1 MTSRRR
7 DRIERL
13 HREMQALIDQ
23 EDDESGLQ
31 PIYRAAEMTSRR
43 SVLQSRPLF
52 LAHTQ
57 FAQCV
62 DPVHQT
68 HKTFV
73 SSFFEEGRR
82 VFDRSNAA
90 SLAQLMATPDR
101 PGSLF
106 NLFKCI
112 SLQKACF

>member
-1 MTSRRR
+1 
-7 DRIERL
+7 
-13 HREMQALIDQ
+13 
-23 EDDESGLQ
+23 
-31 PIYRAAEMTSRR
+31 MTSRR
-43 SVLQSRPLF
+43 SVLQSRPFF

-73 SSFFEEGRR
+73 SIFFEEGRR

-106 NLFKCI
+106 NLFRCCVQFLYFLNGCDDRTDFLKQPI
-112 SLQKACF
+112 

>member
-1 MTSRRR
+1 
-7 DRIERL
+7 
-13 HREMQALIDQ
+13 
-23 EDDESGLQ
+23 
-31 PIYRAAEMTSRR
+31 MTSRR
-43 SVLQSRPLF
+43 SVLQSRPFF

-68 HKTFV
+68 HKTSV
-73 SSFFEEGRR
+73 SIFFEEGRR
-82 VFDRSNAA
+82 IFDRSNAA

-106 NLFKCI
+106 NLFRC
-112 SLQKACF
+112 CV